1 MPTTSRL
8 GVVPASSASDASATP
23 TPPPPAGSRTSPS
36 FSRLPRTAQVLL
48 IWACASALTAL
59 LARLG
64 AQDTP
69 ATYWGPAAPSWSTH
83 VTFWDS
89 GWYQRILEEGYPTQL
104 PLDESGNVA
113 QSTWAFMPLLP
124 VLAGLLTWTG
134 MSFTASATVVSL
146 ASSATA
152 AVLTDRWLA
161 PRVGAR
167 TSLWAVVL
175 AWSGPC
181 ALVLQIPYAESLALA
196 LATGALLAVSRRRFL
211 LAAPLVALAAIAR
224 PVGLPLAVGFGL
236 WWLWETASDRGWRWV
251 PARVGAVSAEVVR
264 DTDVPTPLAAQER
277 LQLAVL
283 TAWSLACAL
292 AWPALAWATTGRMDA
307 YTATETAWRGSH
319 LAPFQPWFTRA
330 GWWVGDHLGWALLMA
345 MLALTA
351 LALGSRA
358 LRALGP
364 EAWTWCLGYVLYLL
378 AFFDPTTSLFR
389 LLLPLTPLAWALASA
404 CTKRGRL
411 ALACAC
417 LAGQALWI
425 SWVWDYSSISI
436 LWVP

>member
-1 MPTTSRL
+1 
-8 GVVPASSASDASATP
+8 
-23 TPPPPAGSRTSPS
+23 
-36 FSRLPRTAQVLL
+36 
-48 IWACASALTAL
+48 
-59 LARLG
+59 
-64 AQDTP
+64 
-69 ATYWGPAAPSWSTH
+69 
-83 VTFWDS
+83 
-89 GWYQRILEEGYPTQL
+89 
-104 PLDESGNVA
+104 
-113 QSTWAFMPLLP
+113 
-124 VLAGLLTWTG
+124 
-134 MSFTASATVVSL
+134 
-146 ASSATA
+146 
-152 AVLTDRWLA
+152 
-161 PRVGAR
+161 
-167 TSLWAVVL
+167 
-175 AWSGPC
+175 
-181 ALVLQIPYAESLALA
+181 
-196 LATGALLAVSRRRFL
+196 
-211 LAAPLVALAAIAR
+211 
-224 PVGLPLAVGFGL
+224 
-236 WWLWETASDRGWRWV
+236 
-251 PARVGAVSAEVVR
+251 VSAEVVR

-345 MLALTA
+345 VLALTA